1 MGRGRLWFERPM
13 KAAVKVTDVAGGK
26 SLRTTLLL
34 QPVQWH
40 NDEWPVCFSRSLI
53 IDLHYPFS
61 LSLSPIFHAT
71 RIVIYPPPIGPFRF
85 RCTRSAIFSPFRHR
99 SAASPCSSASPQ
111 LDWNRSEKPDIL
123 DNSVASRF
131 PPRSFN

>member
-1 MGRGRLWFERPM
+1 M

-61 LSLSPIFHAT
+61 LFLSLPYFTLHA
-71 RIVIYPPPIGPFRF
+71 
-85 RCTRSAIFSPFRHR
+85 
-99 SAASPCSSASPQ
+99 
-111 LDWNRSEKPDIL
+111 
-123 DNSVASRF
+123 
-131 PPRSFN
+131 

>member
-1 MGRGRLWFERPM
+1 M

-61 LSLSPIFHAT
+61 LSLSHISRYTHSDLSTAYRP
-71 RIVIYPPPIGPFRF
+71 VPF
-85 RCTRSAIFSPFRHR
+85 
-99 SAASPCSSASPQ
+99 
-111 LDWNRSEKPDIL
+111 
-123 DNSVASRF
+123 
-131 PPRSFN
+131 